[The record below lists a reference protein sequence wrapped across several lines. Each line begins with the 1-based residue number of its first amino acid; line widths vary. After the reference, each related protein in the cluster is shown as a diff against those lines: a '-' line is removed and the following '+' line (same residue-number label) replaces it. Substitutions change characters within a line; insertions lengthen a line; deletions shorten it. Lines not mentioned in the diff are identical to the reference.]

1 MAKRLVRAESVSTGE
16 NFLSPGRA
24 VSSGDCSGGS
34 IPPPPRSSAQPLV
47 PMEARSAGRS
57 AGRTGYKIL
66 SPVPAIS
73 SGTGKRT
80 GSSPGKVSS
89 KTSSSARVT
98 YKKRGPR
105 QGKVPTPGPT
115 AHSVPADDPSATGA
129 GGGLLGPAVGAS
141 LAHSPGLIASH
152 AGQSSSS
159 LASLPQPSTG
169 SDFFGP
175 SGVPMPPGSTG
186 LSSESARSRSCER
199 GKKRGRSSH
208 RSSSGSGSS
217 ARSHTGKKRR
227 SHGSVSQAEFLH
239 AVQSITASVSAMS
252 AYHPGGLPGQ
262 LGPARCPLPG
272 LYPDPG
278 WATQSYVGPP
288 HTVCRAPASP
298 PALSLH
304 PSSEFSV
311 EVVGPPAVAAPVPP
325 VGPLYFCYLLF
336 ALMWK

>member
-57 AGRTGYKIL
+57 ACRTGDEIL

-115 AHSVPADDPSATGA
+115 AHSVPADDPSAPGPVAVATGA

-141 LAHSPGLIASH
+141 LARVDSVARRAVIARSGLIASAVH
-152 AGQSSSS
+152 RVRFLRTVGRAD
-159 LASLPQPSTG
+159 A
-169 SDFFGP
+169 
-175 SGVPMPPGSTG
+175 SGVDWVILRIGPEP
-186 LSSESARSRSCER
+186 LS
-199 GKKRGRSSH
+199 
-208 RSSSGSGSS
+208 
-217 ARSHTGKKRR
+217 
-227 SHGSVSQAEFLH
+227 
-239 AVQSITASVSAMS
+239 
-252 AYHPGGLPGQ
+252 
-262 LGPARCPLPG
+262 
-272 LYPDPG
+272 
-278 WATQSYVGPP
+278 
-288 HTVCRAPASP
+288 
-298 PALSLH
+298 
-304 PSSEFSV
+304 
-311 EVVGPPAVAAPVPP
+311 
-325 VGPLYFCYLLF
+325 
-336 ALMWK
+336 